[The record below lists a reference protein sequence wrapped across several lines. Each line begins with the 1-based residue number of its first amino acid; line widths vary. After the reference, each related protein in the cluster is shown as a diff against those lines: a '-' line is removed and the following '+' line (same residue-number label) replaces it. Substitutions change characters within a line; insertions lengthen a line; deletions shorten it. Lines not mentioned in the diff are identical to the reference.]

1 MNLMDFLHG
10 GIEQMKA
17 SETDRMAERQRKE
30 WMSALLADET
40 RAWMNLG
47 QVDRA
52 ALRGVLGLLALAG
65 ICHLH
70 DGHDQDAPAMRVI
83 RGAIS
88 AGEQCGNSG
97 SVITREAA
105 QAFASAASRARE
117 IFQTASLAAIK
128 ATAMTVNRKL
138 QQGGPSSPRWNRIG
152 KSFSE

>member
-1 MNLMDFLHG
+1 MNLMNFLHG
-10 GIEQMKA
+10 GIERMKK
-17 SETDRMAERQRKE
+17 SETDRAAERQRRE

-47 QVDRA
+47 QVDRG

-105 QAFASAASRARE
+105 QAFASAATRARE
-117 IFQTASLAAIK
+117 IFQAASLGAIQ
-128 ATAMTVNRKL
+128 ATALTVNKRL
-138 QQGGPSSPRWNRIG
+138 LQGGPSSPRWNQIRI
-152 KSFSE
+152 

>member
-1 MNLMDFLHG
+1 MNLMNFLHG
-10 GIEQMKA
+10 GIERMKE
-17 SETDRMAERQRKE
+17 SEADRAADRQRRE

-40 RAWMNLG
+40 RTWMNLG
-47 QVDRA
+47 QVDRG
-52 ALRGVLGLLALAG
+52 ALRGVLGLLSLAG

-117 IFQTASLAAIK
+117 IFQAASLEAIK
-128 ATAMTVNRKL
+128 ATALTIDRKL
-138 QQGGPSSPRWNRIG
+138 QQGGPSSPRWQQIRM
-152 KSFSE
+152 

>member
-1 MNLMDFLHG
+1 MNLMRFLDS
-10 GIEQMKA
+10 GIDRIKQ
-17 SETDRMAERQRKE
+17 SETDRAAEHQRQE

-65 ICHLH
+65 FCHLH
-70 DGHDQDAPAMRVI
+70 DGHDQDAPVMRII

-105 QAFASAASRARE
+105 QAFAVAASRARE
-117 IFQTASLAAIK
+117 IFQTASLVAIK
-128 ATAMTVNRKL
+128 ATAMTVHKRL
-138 QQGGPSSPRWNRIG
+138 LRGGPSSPRWHQNRI
-152 KSFSE
+152 

>member
-1 MNLMDFLHG
+1 MNLMNFLHG
-10 GIEQMKA
+10 GIERMKA
-17 SETDRMAERQRKE
+17 SESDRMAERQRKE

-47 QVDRA
+47 RVDRA

-65 ICHLH
+65 FCHLH
-70 DGHDQDAPAMRVI
+70 DGHDQDAPDMRVI

-88 AGEQCGNSG
+88 AGEQCGLAG

-105 QAFASAASRARE
+105 QAFAVAASRARE

-128 ATAMTVNRKL
+128 ATAMTIDRKL
-138 QQGGPSSPRWNRIG
+138 LQGGPSSPRWHQNRI
-152 KSFSE
+152 

>member
-1 MNLMDFLHG
+1 MNLMHFLNS
-10 GIEQMKA
+10 GIESLKKTEA
-17 SETDRMAERQRKE
+17 DRAADRQRRE

-40 RAWMNLG
+40 RTWMNLG
-47 QVDRA
+47 QVDRG

-97 SVITREAA
+97 SVIAREAA

-117 IFQTASLAAIK
+117 IFQAASLEAIK
-128 ATAMTVNRKL
+128 ATALTIDRKL
-138 QQGGPSSPRWNRIG
+138 QQGGPSSPRWQQIRM
-152 KSFSE
+152 

>member
-1 MNLMDFLHG
+1 MNLMNFLHG
-10 GIEQMKA
+10 GIERMKE
-17 SETDRMAERQRKE
+17 SEADRAAERQRRE
-30 WMSALLADET
+30 WMSALLADEA

-47 QVDRA
+47 QVDRG

-88 AGEQCGNSG
+88 AGEQCGHGG

-105 QAFASAASRARE
+105 QAFAAAASRARE

-138 QQGGPSSPRWNRIG
+138 KQGGPSSPRWHQIRM
-152 KSFSE
+152 

>member
-1 MNLMDFLHG
+1 MNLMNFLHG
-10 GIEQMKA
+10 GIERMKE
-17 SETDRMAERQRKE
+17 SEADRAAERQRRE

-40 RAWMNLG
+40 RTWMNLG

-88 AGEQCGNSG
+88 AGEQCGHAG

-105 QAFASAASRARE
+105 QAFAVAASRARE

-138 QQGGPSSPRWNRIG
+138 QQGGPSSPRWHQIRM
-152 KSFSE
+152 

>member
-1 MNLMDFLHG
+1 MNLMNFLHG
-10 GIEQMKA
+10 GIERMKK
-17 SETDRMAERQRKE
+17 SETDRAAERQRRE

-47 QVDRA
+47 QVDRG

>member
-1 MNLMDFLHG
+1 MNLMRFLDS
-10 GIEQMKA
+10 GIDRIKQ
-17 SETDRMAERQRKE
+17 SESDRAAERLRRD

-47 QVDRA
+47 QVDRG

-65 ICHLH
+65 FCHLH

-88 AGEQCGNSG
+88 AGEQCGHAG

-105 QAFASAASRARE
+105 QAFAAAASRARE
-117 IFQTASLAAIK
+117 IFSTASLGAIK
-128 ATAMTVNRKL
+128 ATAMTVNKRL
-138 QQGGPSSPRWNRIG
+138 LQGGPTSPRWHQIRI
-152 KSFSE
+152 